1 MREMKPGALLLMTNL
16 SLTQFETRHR
26 MLEAERELLHTRAA
40 SRRVFPVERPRR
52 PRRLLRALRAA
63 TVSQ

>member
-1 MREMKPGALLLMTNL
+1 MTNL
-16 SLTQFETRHR
+16 SLTQFETRQR

-40 SRRVFPVERPRR
+40 SRRVVPVGRPRR

>member
-1 MREMKPGALLLMTNL
+1 MTTI

-40 SRRVFPVERPRR
+40 SRRVVPVERPRR
-52 PRRLLRALRAA
+52 PRRLLRALLAAA
-63 TVSQ
+63 TASQ